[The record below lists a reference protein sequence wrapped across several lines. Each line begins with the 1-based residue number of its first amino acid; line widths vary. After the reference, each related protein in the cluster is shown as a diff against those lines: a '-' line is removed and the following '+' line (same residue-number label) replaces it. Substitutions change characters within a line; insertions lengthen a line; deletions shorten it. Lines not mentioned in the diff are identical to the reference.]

1 MIRPAA
7 RLAAAV
13 LLGLA
18 APAAAQDDAD
28 RQMFID
34 ANLLATY
41 YHELGHALIDVAQA
55 PVLGREEDAADA
67 LSTLLIHEIW
77 EPESATGML
86 RATAAAWVWS
96 DAEAA
101 EEGLEPAY
109 WDVHSLDLQRYY
121 TQVCLFYGADPEAR
135 AELAQELELPEER
148 AEGCEAEYA
157 LAADSWDAMLA
168 GLAAGETEGGAE
180 GGGGRLI
187 LLPVAADDAADAEAG
202 EGEAEAADLSAY
214 VELIASEVADF
225 NRDYHLPVDV
235 EVAFETCGEANA
247 FYDPETRRISLCT
260 EYIDYMGALWD
271 AN

>member
-1 MIRPAA
+1 MTRPAV

-86 RATAAAWVWS
+86 RATAAAWLWS

-168 GLAAGETEGGAE
+168 GLTEGGEGRLVLLPSTADQGGDAGETSDLAGY
-180 GGGGRLI
+180 
-187 LLPVAADDAADAEAG
+187 VA
-202 EGEAEAADLSAY
+202 
-214 VELIASEVADF
+214 LIAEEVADF
-225 NRDYHLPVDV
+225 NRDYQLPVDV
-235 EVAFETCGEANA
+235 EVAFESCGEANA